1 MSFYINNTNPN
12 RPSAINSSALNGI
25 CEKVLIEV
33 NKVFDACLY
42 REENEPYTLTLS
54 NFVPASPTYPLTFV
68 TVDSIPSQPA
78 TLTSAS
84 IERLESRPNFANVTV
99 TMSMPIQVNFTDANG
114 VSGTASATFTINR
127 TVILFVPPDSLSPVQ
142 VSASAFFSSQLGTF
156 SDSTTLTGTGCLQI
170 IIKVVALVDLLV
182 PTFGYPCLPMCQM
195 VDNNANVC
203 ANFFSQ
209 PIYPTTSSR

>member
-12 RPSAINSSALNGI
+12 RPSAINASALNGI

-42 REENEPYTLTLS
+42 REDNESYTLNLS
-54 NFVPASPTYPLTFV
+54 NFVPANPIYPLTFV
-68 TVDSIPSQPA
+68 TADSIPGQPA

-84 IERLESRPNFANVTV
+84 IERLDSRPNFANVTV
-99 TMSMPIQVNFTDANG
+99 MLSIPIQVNYTDANG
-114 VSGTASATFTINR
+114 VSGTASATLTTSR
-127 TVILFVPPDSLSPVQ
+127 TVVLFVPPDSLSPVH

-156 SDSTTLTGTGCLQI
+156 TDNTTITGTGCLQI
-170 IIKVVALVDLLV
+170 IIKIVALVDLLV
-182 PTFGYPCLPMCQM
+182 PSFGYPCLPACQM